1 MWQGAYV
8 FDISLERGLELRGKI
23 THCDGEDSDEERR
36 ISSVL
41 RHTPPAPSRD
51 RCTSATSSTPSQ
63 ISKIGM
69 NDLETLEEI
78 GEISLS

>member
-1 MWQGAYV
+1 V

-23 THCDGEDSDEERR
+23 THCDSQDPTKSADSSYYGYSSCSIERSLYIGNVLYT
-36 ISSVL
+36 IS
-41 RHTPPAPSRD
+41 D
-51 RCTSATSSTPSQ
+51 Q
-63 ISKIGM
+63 KIGM